1 MEPLLGTPARV
12 PRVLG
17 GRYALLRRLGAG
29 GMAEVYLARDQEL
42 GRQVAVKLLHPA
54 FAADPRFVE
63 RFRREARAAA
73 ALSHPHI
80 VAVYD
85 WGTAGAPAG
94 APYMVMEYVPGP
106 DLKEDLCRR
115 GPLPEPE
122 ALRIGEQVAGALAAA
137 HARGVVHRD
146 VKPQNILLVRQ
157 EEDVVAKVTD
167 FGIARTRGVA
177 LEGYRPG
184 QGLVE
189 HHPQAVQVGAP
200 VQGAGLGLLRG
211 EVVG

>member
-1 MEPLLGTPARV
+1 MEPLPGAPA
-12 PRVLG
+12 RVLG
-17 GRYALLRRLGAG
+17 GRYALVRRLGAG
-29 GMAEVYLARDQEL
+29 GMAEVYLALDQAL

-73 ALSHPHI
+73 ALNHPHI

-85 WGTAGAPAG
+85 WGTEAPQAGAPPG

-106 DLKEDLCRR
+106 NLKEEVRRR

-146 VKPQNILLVRQ
+146 VKPQNILLVR
-157 EEDVVAKVTD
+157 EGEDVVAKVTD

-177 LEGYRPG
+177 
-184 QGLVE
+184 GLTTGA
-189 HHPQAVQVGAP
+189 AV
-200 VQGAGLGLLRG
+200 LGSAHYLSPDRAS
-211 EVVG
+211 